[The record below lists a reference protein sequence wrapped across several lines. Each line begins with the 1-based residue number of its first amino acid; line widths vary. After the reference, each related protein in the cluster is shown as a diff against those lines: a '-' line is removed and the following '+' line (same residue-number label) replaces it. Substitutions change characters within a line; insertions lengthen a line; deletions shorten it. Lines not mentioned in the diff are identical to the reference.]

1 MASRRNFKKDINFL
15 TNEILMRGMIHLN
28 FFDRTKSEEV
38 YVLMNEAAAAR
49 NNYIA
54 RVNEKLSGKTA
65 NEIKSHY
72 KSIYDDLLNSTH
84 KLLGEI
90 DQLEEAI

>member
-15 TNEILMRGMIHLN
+15 TNEILTRGIIHLN
-28 FFDRTKSEEV
+28 FFGRENSKDV
-38 YVLMNEAAAAR
+38 YEIMNEAASSR

-54 RVNEKLSGKTA
+54 RVNQKLNDKSAK
-65 NEIKSHY
+65 EIKSYY

-84 KLLGEI
+84 ELLGKI
-90 DQLEEAI
+90 DNLDIGI